1 MSSNII
7 IADSSELILKGLQNI
22 FQDNS
27 DTTIYLAND
36 LLILRKFISS
46 VTDPI
51 LIIDYTAEGFSLEN
65 IVGIKYDNPKLKIL
79 AITPYTN
86 AQTIVQAVQAGVES
100 HLKKECSIK
109 EIKEAYDATLKGEK
123 FFCCDIVNQMRHEQI
138 DVNKIAFKSLDP
150 NPVKLSERELQ
161 IIQFIAEGYTNS
173 QIAAI
178 VYLSNHTINTHRKN
192 IMKKLGVNNTAGIVM
207 YAVKTEMVRPN
218 QFSFKQSSENNG

>member
-1 MSSNII
+1 MNSNLI

-22 FQDNS
+22 FQDNA
-27 DTTIYLAND
+27 DINIYLAND
-36 LLILRKFISS
+36 LLILKKFISS
-46 VTDPI
+46 VSDPV
-51 LIIDYTAEGFSLEN
+51 LIIDYTSEGFSLEN
-65 IVGIKYDNPKLKIL
+65 IVEYKYDNPKLKIL

-86 AQTIVQAVQAGVES
+86 AQTIVQAVQAGIES

-109 EIKEAYDATLKGEK
+109 EIIEAYDATIRGGEV
-123 FFCCDIVNQMRHEQI
+123 FCCDIVNQMRHEQI

-150 NPVKLSERELQ
+150 NPIKLSERELQ

-178 VYLSNHTINTHRKN
+178 IYLSNHTINTHRKN